1 MSGRRLCVSE
11 WMELTGRAYSTIRR
25 AVLAGKNMETVLDG
39 AWRSE
44 GHG

>member
-1 MSGRRLCVSE
+1 MIVLGGGLRVPYPLAA
-11 WMELTGRAYSTIRR
+11 GRR